1 MESSREQHLFEMI
14 TFEQLNASLLNK
26 NNNFDQKNL
35 TDLKLLNISEHEH
48 NMQLVSDSIENTLH
62 SYNNG

>member
-35 TDLKLLNISEHEH
+35 TDLKLLNISVHEH
-48 NMQLVSDSIENTLH
+48 IFTHATCVRQYREHTPQL
-62 SYNNG
+62 